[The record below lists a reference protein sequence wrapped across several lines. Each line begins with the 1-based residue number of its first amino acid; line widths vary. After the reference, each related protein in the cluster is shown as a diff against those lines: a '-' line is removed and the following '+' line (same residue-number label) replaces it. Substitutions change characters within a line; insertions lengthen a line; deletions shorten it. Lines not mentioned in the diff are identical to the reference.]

1 MSFNIRLGV
10 ANDGANHWER
20 RKDLVVRTIKEFRP
34 DILGL
39 QEVWPIQETYLKKK
53 FTDYHYYGRSRR
65 IDPNEGEQCGVMY
78 RKDRFKV
85 LEQKTFLAIEKRIRR
100 RVRVGILPCPE
111 LPTG

>member
-1 MSFNIRLGV
+1 MYRRVKMFLLSVFALLHGAFVFSIEELVEGNPSSAQDLRVMSFNIRLGV

-39 QEVWPIQETYLKKK
+39 QEVWPIQETYLKQK

-65 IDPNEGEQCGVMY
+65 IDSKC
-78 RKDRFKV
+78 
-85 LEQKTFLAIEKRIRR
+85 
-100 RVRVGILPCPE
+100 
-111 LPTG
+111 